1 MVLSVWC
8 ALFPLFPFTSDSTLR
23 DQSQQSAEVERRPS
37 PQCSFLCLF
46 PLPCFSPTLV
56 FRLHGDFMILKM
68 KTPVKMLILLSIQE
82 LNASNVIWDVMY
94 HIRGNPVQLA
104 INK

>member
-1 MVLSVWC
+1 
-8 ALFPLFPFTSDSTLR
+8 
-23 DQSQQSAEVERRPS
+23 
-37 PQCSFLCLF
+37 
-46 PLPCFSPTLV
+46 
-56 FRLHGDFMILKM
+56 MILKM
-68 KTPVKMLILLSIQE
+68 KTPVKMLIILSIQE